1 MQKNNQKQEK
11 NNTLFLT
18 ILLTIFSIV
27 FIWSAINPKDYFTW
41 ILEVA
46 PAIIALFLLAVT
58 YKKFQFTN
66 LVYGL
71 ILIHCCILMI
81 GGHYTYAEV
90 PFFDWLKDSFN
101 LARNNYDK
109 VGHFAQGFIPAIV
122 ARELLIRNHVLNKKN
137 WLAVIVVA
145 ICMAISLTYELIE
158 WFVAEMTGESAEAFL
173 GTQGYMWDT
182 QADMLYATLGAIVAM
197 LTLSK
202 IHDKLLLKLSKK
214 TV

>member
-1 MQKNNQKQEK
+1 MQNHQEKCKNNIP
-11 NNTLFLT
+11 FLT
-18 ILLTIFSIV
+18 TLLAIFSIV

-41 ILEVA
+41 VLEVA
-46 PAIIALFLLAVT
+46 PAVIALVLLAVT
-58 YKKFQFTN
+58 YKKFQFTK

-90 PFFDWLKDSFN
+90 PLFDWLKDSFD
-101 LARNNYDK
+101 LTRNNYDK
-109 VGHFAQGFIPAIV
+109 MGHFAQGFIPAMV
-122 ARELLIRNHVLNKKN
+122 ARELLIRNHVLNKKS

-158 WFVAEMTGESAEAFL
+158 WFVAEMIGESAEAFL

-182 QADMLYATLGAIVAM
+182 QADMLYATIGAVVAV
-197 LTLSK
+197 LSLRK
-202 IHDKLLLKLSKK
+202 IHDKLLSQFNQK
-214 TV
+214 TA